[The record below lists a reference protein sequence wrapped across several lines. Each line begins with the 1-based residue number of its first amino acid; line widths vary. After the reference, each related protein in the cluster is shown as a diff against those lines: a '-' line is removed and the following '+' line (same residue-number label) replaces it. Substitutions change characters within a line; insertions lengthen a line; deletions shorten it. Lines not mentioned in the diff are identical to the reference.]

1 MDNPIPP
8 ISSLESSGIFEK
20 IFWKVQMR
28 RRVSFARF
36 PEPDKQLLQSAAE
49 ERLPRP
55 GFDRQVPRE
64 VVPGLPQPATS
75 RRQNSERRE
84 RLGPVTPWQAE
95 RKTVSVDRQRA
106 LSARPASPVPIDNL
120 RLSAPEIREIEDEF
134 STIKGPEAW
143 PEVVE
148 DRSEEPVPF
157 PPSPASPPPPAPPPD
172 LGTDRGE
179 PTGSEGS
186 QDDDIDKEI
195 REELESKLILNLS
208 MHFRDQTPC
217 EKFFI
222 TYVQTPQRWRRV
234 TITCDYRGAPPDS
247 LERDLQS
254 LRFQRDKSA
263 RIYESIRA
271 SLPDIRFYDTV
282 TNLKLET
289 RNGGLHVYVTED
301 INEITPYPTVPA
313 VQPSDLCAI
322 DFINQF
328 DKPPLASARKNIVP
342 ASWVTRLDEGIK
354 TLSNQ
359 KIRRGLRGL
368 VNGLSDLSTYEAIMT
383 YRSAPVSATAETLK
397 LEGSPA
403 IFKLGNYQKIRRG
416 LRGLVNGFKV
426 SAVAD
431 TGADRNVV
439 TAAFAKQ
446 RSLKLEGSPAIFKLG
461 NSKFVQSL
469 GNILS
474 MAQIQYSLLH

>member
-1 MDNPIPP
+1 
-8 ISSLESSGIFEK
+8 
-20 IFWKVQMR
+20 MR

-234 TITCDYRGAPPDS
+234 TMTCDYRGAPPDS

-368 VNGLSDLSTYEAIMT
+368 VNG
-383 YRSAPVSATAETLK
+383 
-397 LEGSPA
+397 
-403 IFKLGNYQKIRRG
+403 
-416 LRGLVNGFKV
+416 FKV